1 MEEKKNIAITLQEA
15 REWYESNNP
24 TLSELAL
31 KTFTKEELESK
42 LPRTWE
48 EYCNMHSKKGTLCFY
63 IRPDSDIATHYHHI
77 GCYEI
82 NRNLCRTAEDAE
94 AFRALMQLR
103 ALWHDY
109 VGNFKFDWKHG
120 NTYCGIILDET
131 YNFHITVRLLPRSFC
146 FPTKEL
152 AEKFLTNFKDLL
164 KIAKPLFC

>member
-24 TLSELAL
+24 ILSELAL

-63 IRPDSDIATHYHHI
+63 IRPDSEIATHYHHI

-109 VGNFKFDWKHG
+109 VGNFKFDWEHG
-120 NTYCGIILDET
+120 DTYFGITLDET
-131 YNFHITVRLLPRSFC
+131 YNFHITVKLLPRSFC

-164 KIAKPLFC
+164 KIATPLL